1 MMIMIKWIERMNMK
15 LDTNDRIKWITLAK
29 QNRKADSCL
38 RAF

>member
-1 MMIMIKWIERMNMK
+1 MIKCTDLMRMK
-15 LDTNDRIKWITLAK
+15 LDKNERIKWITLAK